1 MRRGGKPAKPMVGE
15 VGAKQAAVSKSLKN
29 KRPRDRKLETRL
41 AEALKRE
48 AEALEQQ
55 TAMAEILRVISRS
68 PTDTQPVFQS
78 IAESSVRLS
87 GALFAS
93 VYRFDGRLIHIVAHH
108 NYPPAALEFAQ
119 RNFPAPP
126 SREVFTG
133 RAILERSVVHV
144 PDVSLDTEH
153 RDARA
158 VAGELGFRSVL
169 SVPMLHEGSPIGAIT
184 VWRAVV
190 GPFSDQHIALLR
202 TFADQALIAI
212 QNVRLF
218 NETKEALEQQT
229 ATSDILQVI
238 ASSPTDLQPV
248 MEAVAES
255 AARLCEATDSAIFR
269 VEGEVLRRVVSHG
282 SMARSL
288 PVGESIPISRGST
301 TGRAAVDRR
310 TIHVPDM
317 AAESEVEYP
326 ESKART
332 RRTELRSL
340 LVAPLMRQGVPIG
353 VIAIRRTEVRPF
365 TETQIKL
372 LETFA
377 AQAVIAIENVRL
389 FQELQTR
396 NHELTE
402 ALEQQTA
409 TAEILRVISSSPT
422 DLQPVL
428 DTIAES
434 AARLCEA
441 TDATIFQVDGSNIR
455 RWAKF
460 GALPEGMSDEGIALT
475 REQVTGRA
483 ILDRETIH
491 VPDVTSEAGRA
502 FPTSVDFG
510 RPAGVRTIL
519 ATPLVREGTAIG
531 AISIRRLEV
540 RPFSKKQIALLKTFA
555 DQAVIAIENVRLF
568 NELREKNRAL
578 TEAHAQ
584 VTEAL
589 EQQTATSEVL
599 KVISRS
605 AFHLQPV
612 LDTLTENATKLCD
625 ASYGAIFRLEDE
637 VLRVG
642 ALYRVTSELSEVW
655 LGGELR
661 PGRGS
666 CAGRVALTH
675 RAVQIL
681 DVLADPEYE
690 PFRAQR
696 MANARTVVGVP
707 MLREGTLIG
716 VIVIWRTEVRAF
728 TDKQIALVT
737 TFADQA
743 VIAIE
748 NVRLLQELQA
758 RTSEL
763 ARSVEE
769 LKALGE
775 VGQAVSSTLDLETVL
790 TTIAARADRLSETD
804 GAAIYEFDEMTRTFR
819 VRVALRLAEELLDVL
834 RARPTPWV
842 KVWSDEWASPG
853 NRFRSPT
860 FCRTRPIKGHSGRWP
875 CGLAI
880 GRCSPCRSSARIC
893 WWAPWSCGGGRP
905 VAFPRRR
912 CSCSRPSRPSP
923 CWRSRMRDCSA
934 RSRTRA
940 GCSRPPAATSP
951 SSSPTC
957 PTSSALPSTPSSASR
972 KCWPSGCSAR

>member
-1 MRRGGKPAKPMVGE
+1 
-15 VGAKQAAVSKSLKN
+15 
-29 KRPRDRKLETRL
+29 
-41 AEALKRE
+41 
-48 AEALEQQ
+48 
-55 TAMAEILRVISRS
+55 
-68 PTDTQPVFQS
+68 
-78 IAESSVRLS
+78 
-87 GALFAS
+87 
-93 VYRFDGRLIHIVAHH
+93 
-108 NYPPAALEFAQ
+108 
-119 RNFPAPP
+119 
-126 SREVFTG
+126 
-133 RAILERSVVHV
+133 
-144 PDVSLDTEH
+144 
-153 RDARA
+153 
-158 VAGELGFRSVL
+158 
-169 SVPMLHEGSPIGAIT
+169 
-184 VWRAVV
+184 
-190 GPFSDQHIALLR
+190 
-202 TFADQALIAI
+202 
-212 QNVRLF
+212 
-218 NETKEALEQQT
+218 
-229 ATSDILQVI
+229 
-238 ASSPTDLQPV
+238 
-248 MEAVAES
+248 
-255 AARLCEATDSAIFR
+255 
-269 VEGEVLRRVVSHG
+269 
-282 SMARSL
+282 
-288 PVGESIPISRGST
+288 
-301 TGRAAVDRR
+301 
-310 TIHVPDM
+310 
-317 AAESEVEYP
+317 
-326 ESKART
+326 
-332 RRTELRSL
+332 
-340 LVAPLMRQGVPIG
+340 
-353 VIAIRRTEVRPF
+353 
-365 TETQIKL
+365 
-372 LETFA
+372 
-377 AQAVIAIENVRL
+377 
-389 FQELQTR
+389 
-396 NHELTE
+396 
-402 ALEQQTA
+402 
-409 TAEILRVISSSPT
+409 
-422 DLQPVL
+422 
-428 DTIAES
+428 
-434 AARLCEA
+434 
-441 TDATIFQVDGSNIR
+441 
-455 RWAKF
+455 
-460 GALPEGMSDEGIALT
+460 
-475 REQVTGRA
+475 VTGRA

-540 RPFSKKQIALLKTFA
+540 RPFSEQQIALLKTFA

-642 ALYRVTSELSEVW
+642 ALYGVTSELSEVW

-675 RAVQIL
+675 RAVHIL

-834 RARPTPWV
+834 RARPTPLGEGV
-842 KVWSDEWASPG
+842 VGRVGLARQPVQIPDILQDEAYQGPLREVALRAG
-853 NRFRSPT
+853 NRALLAVPLLREDLLVGALVVRRRAPGRFPEETVQLLQT
-860 FCRTRPIKGHSGRWP
+860 FATQSV
-875 CGLAI
+875 LAI
-880 GRCSPCRSSARIC
+880 QNARLFREI
-893 WWAPWSCGGGRP
+893 ADK
-905 VAFPRRR
+905 
-912 CSCSRPSRPSP
+912 SRQLE
-923 CWRSRMRDCSA
+923 A
-934 RSRTRA
+934 
-940 GCSRPPAATSP
+940 
-951 SSSPTC
+951 
-957 PTSSALPSTPSSASR
+957 ASR
-972 KCWPSGCSAR
+972 HIDL